1 MTCVACGKAGCDDNH
16 GNSDCLDNIS
26 PSTIFNEIKDWYLN
40 SKEQTEIPVLSSTN
54 DSARKV
60 LLYIVYGEDQTYYD
74 GAIFSFLTFKNWI
87 IDSDSIEV
95 VVLTEKPEI
104 FSDYPVKVIAM
115 NSDQKKE
122 WSLNGQYH
130 FRIKNRGLAF
140 VMDKLKLKG
149 SDKILFFDTDT
160 YFHKS
165 PLPLFDL
172 IKSDQ
177 ALFYLNEGFIY
188 DRKRFF
194 TYVENLE
201 GKEIEIDGEYYKLSR
216 KSIMWGSL
224 MIGIMANMRPSLDWA
239 DKLML
244 KFFDLVPAHT
254 IEPFSFSETLLR
266 KYKIVEGKNF
276 VSLYSTSRR
285 KEHAKNILA
294 NFFQENK
301 TLHIDDQVHLAQN
314 VKIKR
319 SFFKILKQRIQRITN
334 K

>member
-1 MTCVACGKAGCDDNH
+1 M
-16 GNSDCLDNIS
+16 
-26 PSTIFNEIKDWYLN
+26 
-40 SKEQTEIPVLSSTN
+40 
-54 DSARKV
+54 
-60 LLYIVYGEDQTYYD
+60 
-74 GAIFSFLTFKNWI
+74 TFKNWI
-87 IDSDSIEV
+87 IDSDPIEV

-104 FSDYPVKVIAM
+104 FSNYPFKVIPM

-194 TYVENLE
+194 TYVENLK

-216 KSIMWGSL
+216 KSTMWGSL

-244 KFFDLVPAHT
+244 KFFDIVPAHT
-254 IEPFSFSETLLR
+254 IEPFSLSETLLR
-266 KYKIVEGKNF
+266 KYKLVEGKNF
-276 VSLYSTSRR
+276 VSLYSTSRKKKYAR
-285 KEHAKNILA
+285 NILS
-294 NFFQENK
+294 NFFNNNK
-301 TLHIDDQVHLAQN
+301 LLNLDEKILLAQK

-319 SFFKILKQRIQRITN
+319 PLFVILTQRFLRIIN